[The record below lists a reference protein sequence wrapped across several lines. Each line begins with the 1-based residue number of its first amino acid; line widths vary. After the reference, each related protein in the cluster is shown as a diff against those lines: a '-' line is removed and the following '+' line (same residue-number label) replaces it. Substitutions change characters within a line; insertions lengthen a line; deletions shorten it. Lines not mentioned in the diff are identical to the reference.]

1 MTDDKTLDG
10 IHHVAIRVPDFD
22 AAATFYTEALGL
34 EQVLEWGEGAKR
46 SALFDSGRG
55 NYVEIFAGG
64 ADAEKP
70 DGHWLHLA
78 FRTDDCDAAMER
90 ARAAGAEVTM
100 EPRDVPI
107 QSRPQATTFRI
118 AFCKGPAGETIEFF
132 QNDLT

>member
-1 MTDDKTLDG
+1 MANAKTLDG
-10 IHHVAIRVPDFD
+10 IHHVAIRVPDYD

-34 EQVLEWGEGAKR
+34 EQVLEWGEEAKR
-46 SALFDSGRG
+46 SALFHAGRG
-55 NYVEIFAGG
+55 SYVEIFSGG
-64 ADAEKP
+64 SDDEKP

-78 FRTDDCDAAMER
+78 FRSEDCDAALER

-100 EPRDVPI
+100 EPRDVPME
-107 QSRPQATTFRI
+107 SRPETTTFRI